1 METII
6 KKITNDL
13 ENDKLIISEAGRI
26 IREGGLVAFPTET
39 VYGLGGDAFS
49 PDAAAK
55 IYAAKGRP
63 SDNPLI
69 VHIAKV
75 EDLKALSDEVPQA
88 AYMLADKF
96 WPGPLTII
104 VKKNDRVPMSVTGG
118 LNTVAVRLPANTI
131 ARGIIEESQTFIAAP
146 SANLS
151 GRPSPTTGE
160 HVIEDLSGRVD
171 MIVDGGTIDIGLES
185 TIVDLSETIPVV
197 LRPGFIT
204 VEELREV
211 IGEVVIDPAIKG
223 TLKEDVAPKAPGMKY
238 RHYAPKALLTIV
250 KGEEKKVT
258 DKLLQLLKEDVEK
271 GLKVG
276 IMTTVKHKDLFDKG
290 EVICLGEA
298 DNNEE
303 IARNLFWAL
312 RRFDELNVDVIYS
325 EAFSEEG
332 VGQAVMN
339 RLNKAA
345 GHRTILVK

>member
-39 VYGLGGDAFS
+39 VYGLGGDSFS

-131 ARGIIEESQTFIAAP
+131 ARGIIEEAQTFIAAP

-171 MIVDGGTIDIGLES
+171 MIVDGGAIDIGLES
-185 TIVDLSETIPVV
+185 TIVDLSEQIPVV

>member
-13 ENDKLIISEAGRI
+13 ENDKLIISVAGRI

>member
-13 ENDKLIISEAGRI
+13 ENDKLIISEAVRI

>member
-250 KGEEKKVT
+250 KGEEKKVV

-276 IMTTVKHKDLFDKG
+276 IMTTVKHKGLFDKG

>member
-250 KGEEKKVT
+250 KGEEKKVV
-258 DKLLQLLKEDVEK
+258 DKLLKLLKEDVEK